1 MESVNCRCVAVWL
14 HHSHT
19 VGCSVKS
26 LVYAMYVGETT
37 TSTQTAPNQMKM
49 NAVIINLSDWNIW
62 LFLSYSSVAVVLL
75 LCHYVYYVTLYVYVH
90 VTARSI
96 FGNISIW
103 WILSVE
109 PFGDDITHISVVE
122 KMTSHIRFMSTT
134 VWQRPKNKTN
144 DNSNN
149 V

>member
-1 MESVNCRCVAVWL
+1 MESANCRCVAVWL
-14 HHSHT
+14 HHLRT
-19 VGCSVKS
+19 VGCSAES
-26 LVYAMYVGETT
+26 LVYVGETT

-62 LFLSYSSVAVVLL
+62 LFPSRSSVTAAAWL
-75 LCHYVYYVTLYVYVH
+75 LCHYVYYVTLYVH

-96 FGNISIW
+96 FDANISIW
-103 WILSVE
+103 WMLSVE

-122 KMTSHIRFMSTT
+122 KTTSHIRIMSTT
-134 VWQRPKNKTN
+134 VWQRTKNKTN

-149 V
+149 G